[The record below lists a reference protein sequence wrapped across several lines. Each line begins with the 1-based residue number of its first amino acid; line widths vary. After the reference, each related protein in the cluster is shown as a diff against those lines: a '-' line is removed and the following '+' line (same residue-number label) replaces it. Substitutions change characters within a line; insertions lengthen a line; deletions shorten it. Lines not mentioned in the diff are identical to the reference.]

1 MYSVRSSLFRFLFDG
16 LCWASLIAAGNH
28 FEVQFVGRARFGG
41 VISGQCKLTKHGVK
55 VRRRGSTSPSQRPGL
70 FSDLLNHFF
79 TESHQNVRLLKRRAI
94 DEVLS
99 KQRLAARIDIRKPG

>member
-41 VISGQCKLTKHGVK
+41 VISGQCELTKHGVK

-70 FSDLLNHFF
+70 FSVFINPSF
-79 TESHQNVRLLKRRAI
+79 TESHQNVRLLKGRALNK
-94 DEVLS
+94 VL
-99 KQRLAARIDIRKPG
+99 RK